1 MGPTDRFTV
10 DHAVELYGLDR
21 WGNSYLR
28 VGPDGHLRVQ
38 PGADPT
44 RFIDVAAV
52 VEDLVRQGYS
62 PPLLL
67 RFPQLLAAQVERLV
81 GAFRTAIREYGYSG
95 TYHPVFPIKVNQQ
108 RTVVE
113 SLLQAGWQHALGL
126 EVGSV
131 PEVLA
136 ASAMPLPEGA
146 VMICNG
152 FKDRRYWAAA
162 ALASRLGKEVIAVI
176 EKPFELDQILE
187 MARDQGAEQL
197 PWLGIRIRLQVRGT
211 GLWEKSS
218 GATSKFG
225 LSTAE
230 LLAAVDRLEQAG
242 LLERLTLLHFHLGS
256 QVTEIRR
263 LKAAVREAARV
274 YAKLKKKGLNLC
286 YLDVGG
292 GLGVD
297 YDGSRTSSD
306 ASMNY
311 TVQEYANDV
320 VYGIQEV
327 CEEEQ
332 VESPRIITESG
343 RMLTAYHAILITDAR
358 ASTVNGSET
367 CVTTT
372 PGDDPQVIQDLS
384 HVAEEITVKNYREY
398 YHDGLEYRDQ
408 LHSLFNLGLIDLE
421 DRARGENLFWR
432 IVSKTVRFSRSAK
445 FVADEFVELE
455 KTLHEKYVCNFS
467 VFQSLP
473 DHWALD
479 QVFPIVPIHRLDERP
494 SHRAVLV
501 DITCDS
507 LGAVDKFAD
516 LKDVK
521 ETLDVHTLI
530 PGEPYWLGCLLI
542 GAYQD
547 AIGDMHNL
555 FGSVHEADITLD
567 ARGETSIRAVRRGQ
581 SARDT
586 LAAFG
591 YTPEI
596 LDERLLSALAEQVR
610 KATLTADE
618 ADDLHAAYR
627 RRLDTY
633 TYLE

>member
-1 MGPTDRFTV
+1 MGPTDRFTI
-10 DHAVELYGLDR
+10 DRAVELYGLDR
-21 WGNSYLR
+21 WGNGYLGI
-28 VGPDGHLRVQ
+28 GPDGHLRVQ
-38 PGADPT
+38 PGDDPA

-52 VEDLVRQGYS
+52 VEALGRQGFS

-67 RFPQLLAAQVERLV
+67 RFPQLLEAQVNRLA
-81 GAFRTAIREYGYSG
+81 GAFRSAIQEYDYPG

-113 SLLQAGWQHALGL
+113 GLLQAGWKHNLGL

-136 ASAMPLPEGA
+136 ASVLSLPDDA

-152 FKDRRYWAAA
+152 FKDRRYLEAA
-162 ALASRLGKEVIAVI
+162 ALAARLGKEVIVVI
-176 EKPFELDQILE
+176 EKPFELDQVLE
-187 MARDQGAEQL
+187 MAAGPGFL
-197 PWLGIRIRLQVRGT
+197 PWLGIRIRLQARGT

-218 GATSKFG
+218 GLTSKFG
-225 LSTAE
+225 LTTAE
-230 LLAAVDRLEQAG
+230 LLATVEKLDQAG
-242 LLERLTLLHFHLGS
+242 LGGRLTLLHFHLGS

-263 LKAAVREAARV
+263 LKTAVHEATRV
-274 YAKLKKKGLNLC
+274 YAKLMKKGIGLR

-311 TVQEYANDV
+311 AVQEYANDV

-332 VESPRIITESG
+332 VEHPRIISESG
-343 RMLTAYHAILITDAR
+343 RMLTAYHAILIADAR
-358 ASTVNGSET
+358 ASTVSGSE
-367 CVTTT
+367 VTLSA
-372 PGDDPQVIQDLS
+372 GVNGQVQVIQDLS
-384 HVAEEITVKNYREY
+384 HVALGITVKNYREY
-398 YHDGLEYRDQ
+398 YHDALEYHDQ
-408 LHSLFNLGLIDLE
+408 LHSLFNLGLISLE
-421 DRARGENLFWR
+421 DRARGENLFWD
-432 IVSKTVRFSRSAK
+432 IVRKTVRFARSAK
-445 FVADEFVELE
+445 VVADEFVELE
-455 KTLHEKYVCNFS
+455 KTLYEKYVCNLS

-479 QVFPIVPIHRLDERP
+479 QVFPIVPVHRLDERP
-494 SHRAVLV
+494 SRRAMLV

-521 ETLDVHTLI
+521 EALEVHPLRA
-530 PGEPYWLGCLLI
+530 GEPYWLGFLLI

-555 FGSVHEADITLD
+555 FGSVHEADITLN
-567 ARGETSIRAVRRGQ
+567 ARGEAVIREVRRGQ
-581 SARDT
+581 SAGDT

-591 YTPEI
+591 YTREI
-596 LDERLLSALAEQVR
+596 LDERLLSALAEQV
-610 KATLTADE
+610 KEKKLTAEE
-618 ADDLHAAYR
+618 ADELHTLYG